1 MNFIRQGL
9 GIALQPELTLKSIAG
24 ELCSV
29 PLEPTFYRQISLLAK
44 EKPVEGSPLF
54 LLQTLLFIKKF
65 YCLIREISK
74 QPIYTRFVIQS
85 II

>member
-9 GIALQPELTLKSIAG
+9 GIALQPLKSIAG

-54 LLQTLLFIKKF
+54 LLQMCMEQLVAIGK
-65 YCLIREISK
+65 I
-74 QPIYTRFVIQS
+74 
-85 II
+85 

>member
-1 MNFIRQGL
+1 MKFIRQGL

-29 PLEPTFYRQISLLAK
+29 PHEPTFYRQISLLAK

-54 LLQTLLFIKKF
+54 FTTNV
-65 YCLIREISK
+65 YGT
-74 QPIYTRFVIQS
+74 TRGEWKNLM
-85 II
+85 

>member
-1 MNFIRQGL
+1 MNFIRHGL
-9 GIALQPELTLKSIAG
+9 GIALQPELTLKRIAD

-54 LLQTLLFIKKF
+54 LLQMCMEQLVAIGK
-65 YCLIREISK
+65 I
-74 QPIYTRFVIQS
+74 
-85 II
+85 

>member
-29 PLEPTFYRQISLLAK
+29 LSNQLSIDRFRCWL
-44 EKPVEGSPLF
+44 
-54 LLQTLLFIKKF
+54 KKS
-65 YCLIREISK
+65 R
-74 QPIYTRFVIQS
+74 
-85 II
+85 

>member
-44 EKPVEGSPLF
+44 EKPVEAVHC
-54 LLQTLLFIKKF
+54 F
-65 YCLIREISK
+65 YYKCAWDN
-74 QPIYTRFVIQS
+74 
-85 II
+85 

>member
-44 EKPVEGSPLF
+44 EKPVEGPLF
-54 LLQTLLFIKKF
+54 LLQMCMEQLVAIGK
-65 YCLIREISK
+65 I
-74 QPIYTRFVIQS
+74 
-85 II
+85 

>member
-29 PLEPTFYRQISLLAK
+29 PLNQLSIDRFRCWL
-44 EKPVEGSPLF
+44 
-54 LLQTLLFIKKF
+54 KKS
-65 YCLIREISK
+65 R
-74 QPIYTRFVIQS
+74 
-85 II
+85 

>member
-44 EKPVEGSPLF
+44 ENPVKGSPLF
-54 LLQTLLFIKKF
+54 LLQMCMEQLVAIGK
-65 YCLIREISK
+65 I
-74 QPIYTRFVIQS
+74 
-85 II
+85 

>member
-29 PLEPTFYRQISLLAK
+29 PLELDLPLYFQT
-44 EKPVEGSPLF
+44 PVI
-54 LLQTLLFIKKF
+54 T
-65 YCLIREISK
+65 
-74 QPIYTRFVIQS
+74 
-85 II
+85 

>member
-29 PLEPTFYRQISLLAK
+29 PLEATFYRQISLLAK

-54 LLQTLLFIKKF
+54 LLQMCMEQLVAIGK
-65 YCLIREISK
+65 I
-74 QPIYTRFVIQS
+74 
-85 II
+85 

>member
-29 PLEPTFYRQISLLAK
+29 PLEPTFGDAANLL
-44 EKPVEGSPLF
+44 
-54 LLQTLLFIKKF
+54 I
-65 YCLIREISK
+65 
-74 QPIYTRFVIQS
+74 
-85 II
+85 

>member
-44 EKPVEGSPLF
+44 EKAGRRQSTVFTTNVYG
-54 LLQTLLFIKKF
+54 T
-65 YCLIREISK
+65 
-74 QPIYTRFVIQS
+74 TRGEWKNLM
-85 II
+85 

>member
-1 MNFIRQGL
+1 
-9 GIALQPELTLKSIAG
+9 

-54 LLQTLLFIKKF
+54 LLQMCTEQLVVSGKI
-65 YCLIREISK
+65 
-74 QPIYTRFVIQS
+74 
-85 II
+85 

>member
-9 GIALQPELTLKSIAG
+9 GIALQPELTLKRIAG

-54 LLQTLLFIKKF
+54 W
-65 YCLIREISK
+65 
-74 QPIYTRFVIQS
+74 
-85 II
+85 

>member
-44 EKPVEGSPLF
+44 KEKPVEGSPLF
-54 LLQTLLFIKKF
+54 LLQMCMEQLVAIGK
-65 YCLIREISK
+65 I
-74 QPIYTRFVIQS
+74 
-85 II
+85 

>member
-1 MNFIRQGL
+1 MKFIRQGL

-29 PLEPTFYRQISLLAK
+29 PHEPTFYRQISLLAK

-54 LLQTLLFIKKF
+54 LLFTTNV
-65 YCLIREISK
+65 YGT
-74 QPIYTRFVIQS
+74 TRGEWKNLM
-85 II
+85 

>member
-44 EKPVEGSPLF
+44 EKPVEGSPLI
-54 LLQTLLFIKKF
+54 LLQMCMGQLVAIGK
-65 YCLIREISK
+65 I
-74 QPIYTRFVIQS
+74 
-85 II
+85 

>member
-54 LLQTLLFIKKF
+54 W
-65 YCLIREISK
+65 
-74 QPIYTRFVIQS
+74 
-85 II
+85 

>member
-44 EKPVEGSPLF
+44 EKPVEGSTVF
-54 LLQTLLFIKKF
+54 TTNVHGTISGDWKN
-65 YCLIREISK
+65 LI
-74 QPIYTRFVIQS
+74 
-85 II
+85 

>member
-44 EKPVEGSPLF
+44 EKPVGRRQSTVFTTNVYGTTRGEW
-54 LLQTLLFIKKF
+54 KN
-65 YCLIREISK
+65 LI
-74 QPIYTRFVIQS
+74 
-85 II
+85 

>member
-29 PLEPTFYRQISLLAK
+29 PLEPNFYRQISLLAK

-54 LLQTLLFIKKF
+54 LLQMCTEQLV
-65 YCLIREISK
+65 EIGK
-74 QPIYTRFVIQS
+74 I
-85 II
+85 

>member
-29 PLEPTFYRQISLLAK
+29 PLESTFYRQISLLAK
-44 EKPVEGSPLF
+44 EKPVEGSPLSKPIVESNDTPANSTQF
-54 LLQTLLFIKKF
+54 TLGLF
-65 YCLIREISK
+65 
-74 QPIYTRFVIQS
+74 S
-85 II
+85 IFKWVT

>member
-29 PLEPTFYRQISLLAK
+29 PLEPTFYRQI
-44 EKPVEGSPLF
+44 EVYW
-54 LLQTLLFIKKF
+54 Q
-65 YCLIREISK
+65 
-74 QPIYTRFVIQS
+74 
-85 II
+85 